1 MINGL
6 YKGTYNLCD
15 KIEVSETR
23 VNIKKLSKNDG
34 SSKISGGY
42 LIEVD
47 GFAYFGNSYFNSRKG
62 IPITIKYPDVDDI
75 SSDQKNYIK
84 EKFSELELEIYNN
97 NITNID
103 ITSFVKF
110 VLIEELIGNAEAY
123 WSCFLYKERND
134 DSFYV
139 GPIWDNEMI
148 FDNDNRVYPI
158 NCKKDFIF
166 NNGLSAG
173 TMDKFINQIL
183 KNNLIINKIIEIWEE
198 ITKTKLNMNYLSNFI
213 DSQINLI
220 NESKTLNFIRWNISN
235 IKVSFN
241 PKIYSSYEEEIDYIK
256 GFIYNR
262 INWLN
267 NYILGTK
274 YEIEANCSKNEES
287 VTRNELIYEMDNIND
302 IEEIDYELLSFS
314 MFIFKKDFFI
324 IFLILLI

>member
-1 MINGL
+1 
-6 YKGTYNLCD
+6 
-15 KIEVSETR
+15 
-23 VNIKKLSKNDG
+23 
-34 SSKISGGY
+34 
-42 LIEVD
+42 
-47 GFAYFGNSYFNSRKG
+47 
-62 IPITIKYPDVDDI
+62 
-75 SSDQKNYIK
+75 
-84 EKFSELELEIYNN
+84 
-97 NITNID
+97 
-103 ITSFVKF
+103 
-110 VLIEELIGNAEAY
+110 
-123 WSCFLYKERND
+123 
-134 DSFYV
+134 
-139 GPIWDNEMI
+139 
-148 FDNDNRVYPI
+148 
-158 NCKKDFIF
+158 
-166 NNGLSAG
+166 
-173 TMDKFINQIL
+173 
-183 KNNLIINKIIEIWEE
+183 
-198 ITKTKLNMNYLSNFI
+198 MNYLSNFI

-287 VTRNELIYEMDNIND
+287 VTRNELIYGMDNIND

>member
-1 MINGL
+1 
-6 YKGTYNLCD
+6 
-15 KIEVSETR
+15 
-23 VNIKKLSKNDG
+23 
-34 SSKISGGY
+34 
-42 LIEVD
+42 
-47 GFAYFGNSYFNSRKG
+47 
-62 IPITIKYPDVDDI
+62 
-75 SSDQKNYIK
+75 
-84 EKFSELELEIYNN
+84 
-97 NITNID
+97 
-103 ITSFVKF
+103 
-110 VLIEELIGNAEAY
+110 
-123 WSCFLYKERND
+123 
-134 DSFYV
+134 
-139 GPIWDNEMI
+139 
-148 FDNDNRVYPI
+148 
-158 NCKKDFIF
+158 
-166 NNGLSAG
+166 
-173 TMDKFINQIL
+173 
-183 KNNLIINKIIEIWEE
+183 
-198 ITKTKLNMNYLSNFI
+198 MNYLSNFI